1 MQANPNAQ
9 DRQKGR
15 HAALPTQNASNY
27 REANTGDHRDGRKC
41 AQGKHDDFVFR
52 TLVHI
57 KLHSFGAKRLNGS

>member
-1 MQANPNAQ
+1 MLKI
-9 DRQKGR
+9 DRKAVMR
-15 HAALPTQNASNY
+15 HYQPRNASNY

-57 KLHSFGAKRLNGS
+57 KLHSFEQNA